1 MSLDGYVKI
10 LNDEGVVENEI
21 LGMGMALNGSIMPSR
36 QDYYLVAIMNE
47 ETEENFVCVYR
58 RQKMKRAL
66 GPFNQQVLDLKMS
79 ALNNMMFI
87 PGENFTLERL
97 ELQKDLWIT
106 SLLNDLNIIVYT
118 DFYLVI
124 STQIIQKTLKI

>member
-1 MSLDGYVKI
+1 MALTDYSRRLSFVTMSLDGYVKI

-97 ELQKDLWIT
+97 ELQKDL
-106 SLLNDLNIIVYT
+106 
-118 DFYLVI
+118 
-124 STQIIQKTLKI
+124 

>member
-106 SLLNDLNIIVYT
+106 SLLNDSNIIVYT